1 MVTTMTKERM
11 QACLNNTLFEY
22 RPKLTIPNFINFGLE
37 IELEAVDYE
46 EVDFFITKQFG
57 RAWQVKKDES
67 LDPNCNAEIV
77 TPVLQNK
84 KETWLI
90 LKRLGELLKRLN
102 PNFDACSFQINYDG
116 KLLPTAEDKVRFLK
130 LFAMYEDIIYRF
142 SKGDDK
148 NYRYSLDMYA
158 APITLAL
165 KDWLKFKSNSIILEN
180 FTENKRYGVI
190 FKNTPKDLIEFRT
203 PNGTSNVILWQNYIT
218 TFYYLIKLAMSSKY
232 DKREVDKYID
242 EFSCIY
248 MLENYEKLK
257 EEKAI
262 KLSKMLFNK
271 NIDQVY
277 FLHQYLGLKK

>member
-1 MVTTMTKERM
+1 MTKERM
-11 QACLNNTLFEY
+11 QVYLNNTLFEY
-22 RPKLTIPNFINFGLE
+22 RPKLTIPNYINFGLE

-90 LKRLGELLKRLN
+90 LKKLGELLKRLN
-102 PNFDACSFQINYDG
+102 PNFDNCSFQINYDG
-116 KLLPTAEDKVRFLK
+116 KLLPKSEDKVRFLK

-148 NYRYSLDMYA
+148 NYRHTLDMYA

-165 KDWLKFKSNSIILEN
+165 KDCLKFKSNSVILET
-180 FTENKRYGVI
+180 FTQNKRYGVI

-203 PNGTSNVILWQNYIT
+203 PNGTTNIILWQNYIT
-218 TFYYLIKLAMSSKY
+218 TFYYLIKLAMNPNYNK
-232 DKREVDKYID
+232 KEVDNYID
-242 EFSCIY
+242 EFNCIY

-262 KLSKMLFNK
+262 KLSKMLFKK

-277 FLHQYLGLKK
+277 FLYQYLDLR